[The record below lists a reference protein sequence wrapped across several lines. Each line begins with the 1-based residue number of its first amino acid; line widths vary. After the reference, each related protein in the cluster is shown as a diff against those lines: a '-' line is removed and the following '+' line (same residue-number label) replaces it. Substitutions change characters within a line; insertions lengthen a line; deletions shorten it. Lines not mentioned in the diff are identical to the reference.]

1 MYKISI
7 LAISLHRDEKR
18 DFSEHT
24 LTYRFQ
30 FSTHTHTD
38 AHFYYASLL
47 CSSVMLLMHLS
58 LL

>member
-18 DFSEHT
+18 DFSEHIV
-24 LTYRFQ
+24 
-30 FSTHTHTD
+30 FSSAHTHTD